1 MGRQKKPAALKVLE
15 GNPGKKRIPTEPIP
29 PVGMPTLPEFL
40 DEYAKTEWDRIVDG
54 LYAMKV
60 LAEIDQQVLAAY
72 CTAYSRWRHA
82 EEELQ
87 ALVINGGVIAGL
99 VHKTISGNYIQQ
111 PLIGIANKAAA
122 DMVRYASEFGI
133 GAAARAKLGVD
144 SGKGK
149 ESKFTGLIG
158 GKK

>member
-1 MGRQKKPAALKVLE
+1 MGRHKKPAALKVIE

-29 PVGMPTLPEFL
+29 PEGMPTQPEFL
-40 DEYAKTEWDRIVDG
+40 DDYARTEWDRIVDG

-82 EEELQ
+82 EDELQ
-87 ALVINGGVIAGL
+87 KLSAKGGTIAGL
-99 VHKTISGNYIQQ
+99 VQKTISGNWIQQ
-111 PLIGIANKAAA
+111 PLIGIANKAAG

>member
-1 MGRQKKPAALKVLE
+1 MGRQKKPAALKIIE

-29 PVGMPTLPEFL
+29 PEGMPTLPEFL
-40 DEYAKTEWDRIVDG
+40 DDYAKTEWNRIVDG
-54 LYAMKV
+54 LYSMKV

-82 EEELQ
+82 EDELQ
-87 ALVINGGVIAGL
+87 KLSAKGGTIAGL

-111 PLIGIANKAAA
+111 PLIGIANKAAG
-122 DMVRYASEFGI
+122 DMVKIASEFGI

-144 SGKGK
+144 PGKGK
-149 ESKFTGLIG
+149 ESKFKGLIG

>member
-1 MGRQKKPAALKVLE
+1 MGRQKKPAVLKVLE

-29 PVGMPTLPEFL
+29 PEGVPTLPEFL
-40 DEYAKTEWDRIVDG
+40 DDYAKTEWNRIVDG

-82 EEELQ
+82 EDELQ
-87 ALVINGGVIAGL
+87 KLTAKGGVIAGL

-111 PLIGIANKAAA
+111 PLIGIANKAAG
-122 DMVRYASEFGI
+122 DMVKIASEFGI

-144 SGKGK
+144 PGKGK
-149 ESKFTGLIG
+149 ESKFKGLIG